1 MLFTI
6 LDYWAQH
13 RIFTVMLGAG
23 WLAFRLPTQPFAGRG
38 QSFKNLRCIREIIGI
53 NGVDRWH
60 SFKQTDV
67 QVLEKGWFL
76 ALHYPRAHDVDSVI
90 AFFVLAGPSF
100 SFAAKDFA
108 LRA

>member
-38 QSFKNLRCIREIIGI
+38 QSFKNLRCLREIKGI

-67 QVLEKGWFL
+67 QVLEKGGFL
-76 ALHYPRAHDVDSVI
+76 ALHYPHAHDVDSVI

-100 SFAAKDFA
+100 GFGVNDFA

>member
-6 LDYWAQH
+6 LDYWVH
-13 RIFTVMLGAG
+13 HCIFTVMLGEG
-23 WLAFRLPTQPFAGRG
+23 WFAFRLPTQPFAGRG
-38 QSFKNLRCIREIIGI
+38 QSFKNLRCLREIKGI

-67 QVLEKGWFL
+67 QVLQKGGFF
-76 ALHYPRAHDVDSVI
+76 ALHYPRTHDVDSVI
-90 AFFVLAGPSF
+90 AFFVLAGTSF
-100 SFAAKDFA
+100 SFAVKDFA